1 MTTLINDIDKAVAY
15 EIITAMGEEGLDA
28 LLTENDLL
36 ANMAVPV
43 TQFDFTY
50 VTSGSGR
57 FVTVTKLQLLLANIE
72 E

>member
-15 EIITAMGEEGLDA
+15 EIITAMGDEGLDA

-50 VTSGSGR
+50 AAKGNM
-57 FVTVTKLQLLLANIE
+57 KQLMLSVEKFLKSS
-72 E
+72 